1 MGEDG
6 PRQQIGAEPLDLAE
20 ARERYV
26 IAEREKLLGARGSR
40 KPRLVDVKGDQRM
53 GILDRGAISKIGC
66 WQVHRVPGPL
76 IWTFLLSRRPHRAV
90 SSRDE
95 RVSKVNRKPIVR

>member
-1 MGEDG
+1 MD
-6 PRQQIGAEPLDLAE
+6 
-20 ARERYV
+20 V
-26 IAEREKLLGARGSR
+26 IAERAILFGARGGR
-40 KPRLVDVKGDQRM
+40 EPRLFAVKGDQRM
-53 GILDRGAISKIGC
+53 GILDRRAIGKIGC

-95 RVSKVNRKPIVR
+95 RVSKVNRKPIEIGRASCRERVCKYV